1 MAKIQSL
8 NISETK
14 GGVRKTPV
22 DKIELVN
29 DFGIK
34 DDAHAGKWHR
44 QVSLLAL
51 ESIEKMAKQGGLD
64 VKSGDFAENITTEG
78 LDLTSCSIGD
88 IITVNGIDL
97 IISQLGK
104 TCHQRCAIF
113 YQAGGDCVMPR
124 EGIFAVVRGNGEIKT
139 GDDILYKKKDGLSV
153 AVITMSDKGSKG
165 ERVDETGP
173 AVVKML
179 EDNMKVAFKRTEIL
193 ADNQQ
198 ELENSLKYYAD
209 IQKVDLVI
217 TNGSTGVS
225 PPRDIAPDATLN
237 VIDKRMP
244 GFEEAMR
251 AESMKITDRAMISRA
266 VVGARGRTMII
277 NVPGSPKG
285 GAVENLGVILSAV
298 PHCIEKL
305 QGGSTVDCA
314 R

>member
-1 MAKIQSL
+1 MGKIQSL
-8 NISETK
+8 NVSETK
-14 GGVRKTPV
+14 GVQKTPV
-22 DKIELVN
+22 DSVELVN

-34 DDAHAGKWHR
+34 GDAHGGKWHR

-51 ESIEKMAKQGGLD
+51 ESIQKMKDQGLD

-78 LDLTSCSIGD
+78 IELTSINIGD
-88 IITVNGIDL
+88 KVIINGVEL

-104 TCHQRCAIF
+104 ICHHKCAVF
-113 YQAGGDCVMPR
+113 YAAGDCVMPR
-124 EGIFAVVRGNGEIKT
+124 EGIFAVVRGDSKVSV
-139 GDDILYKKKDGLSV
+139 GDDVELKRKEGFSV
-153 AVITMSDKGSKG
+153 AVITLSDKGSKG

-173 AVVKML
+173 AVVKVL
-179 EDNMKVAFKRTEIL
+179 EDNLDVAFTRMEIL
-193 ADNQQ
+193 ADEQT
-198 ELENSLKYYAD
+198 ELENSLKYFAD
-209 IQKVDLVI
+209 IQKVDLII

-225 PPRDIAPDATLN
+225 PRDIAPDATLN

-266 VVGARGRTMII
+266 VVGARGRTMIV

-285 GAVENLGVILSAV
+285 AVENLNVIV
-298 PHCIEKL
+298 KTIPHCIEKL
-305 QGGSTVDCA
+305 QGSTEDCA

>member
-1 MAKIQSL
+1 MT
-8 NISETK
+8 IS
-14 GGVRKTPV
+14 
-22 DKIELVN
+22 
-29 DFGIK
+29 
-34 DDAHAGKWHR
+34 
-44 QVSLLAL
+44 
-51 ESIEKMAKQGGLD
+51 SI
-64 VKSGDFAENITTEG
+64 
-78 LDLTSCSIGD
+78 
-88 IITVNGIDL
+88 
-97 IISQLGK
+97 
-104 TCHQRCAIF
+104 
-113 YQAGGDCVMPR
+113 
-124 EGIFAVVRGNGEIKT
+124 
-139 GDDILYKKKDGLSV
+139 KKKDGLSV

-225 PPRDIAPDATLN
+225 PRDIAPDATLN

-285 GAVENLGVILSAV
+285 AVENLGVILSAV

-305 QGGSTVDCA
+305 QGSTVDCA

>member
-1 MAKIQSL
+1 MHAKIQSL
-8 NISETK
+8 NVSETK
-14 GGVRKTPV
+14 GVRKTPV

-44 QVSLLAL
+44 QVSLLAV
-51 ESIEKMAKQGGLD
+51 ESIKKMADQGLD

-78 LDLTSCSIGD
+78 INLVDCNLGD
-88 IITVNGIDL
+88 IITVNGIEL
-97 IISQLGK
+97 VISQLGK

-113 YQAGGDCVMPR
+113 YQAGDCVMPR
-124 EGIFAVVRGNGEIKT
+124 EGIFAVVSGNGEIKT
-139 GDDILYKKKDGLSV
+139 GDDVKYAKKDGFSV

-173 AVVKML
+173 AVIKML
-179 EDNMKVAFKRTEIL
+179 DENLKVAFTRTEIL
-193 ADNQQ
+193 ADNQD
-198 ELENSLKYYAD
+198 ELEKSLKYYAD

-225 PPRDIAPDATLN
+225 PRDIAPDATLN

-251 AESMKITDRAMISRA
+251 AESLKITDRAMISRA
-266 VVGARGRTMII
+266 IVGARGKTMIV

-285 GAVENLGVILSAV
+285 ATENLNVILKTI

-305 QGGSTVDCA
+305 QGSTVDCA

>member
-1 MAKIQSL
+1 MAKKIQSL

-14 GGVRKTPV
+14 GVRKTPV

-51 ESIEKMAKQGGLD
+51 ESIEKMAKQGLD

-225 PPRDIAPDATLN
+225 PRDIAPDATLN

-266 VVGARGRTMII
+266 W
-277 NVPGSPKG
+277 
-285 GAVENLGVILSAV
+285 
-298 PHCIEKL
+298 
-305 QGGSTVDCA
+305 
-314 R
+314 